1 MSHPQ
6 AAVTISGQVALILGE
21 NSGEAAQSQD
31 GVSLNNRTVPET
43 IHRKSFH
50 SARIRLLCTAHQ
62 TFPMKQSN
70 QGTHF
75 VAALMTSAS

>member
-62 TFPMKQSN
+62 TFPYSD